1 MINRTRAVIALS
13 LTALAL
19 VGAAPAAAD
28 DGNVAQ
34 QTSVQLRSSWG

>member
-19 VGAAPAAAD
+19 VGDGRRGAD
-28 DGNVAQ
+28 DGSGAQ